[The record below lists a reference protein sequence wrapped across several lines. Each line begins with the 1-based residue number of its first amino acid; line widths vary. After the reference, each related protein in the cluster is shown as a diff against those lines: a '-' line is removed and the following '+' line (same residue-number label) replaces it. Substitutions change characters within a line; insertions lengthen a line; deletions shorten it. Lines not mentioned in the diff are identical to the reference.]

1 MDARQIQSSIS
12 EEVNRVVSRQQSEL
26 LSSLQ
31 NMMDSRLSVFQQNIQ
46 QISAS
51 QICKIEDNLNEH
63 YVFRKK
69 GNENQYKHEARV
81 LTKLKEA
88 REHLNCGSDDGV
100 ESAKSSIAEGIEMVK
115 NRQKVIKLADSSQ
128 LGWKV
133 VQEYQANPIADDSD
147 DEKKMYRA
155 QMRAERKV
163 FNGRKRQRFEPYQ
176 KKPAT
181 VSRMETDER
190 STSSGKPGRCF
201 DCGAKGHWSRDCTK
215 KDDKANKISENLE
228 KILPISNLALFN
240 DISSIISP
248 VGRLRSRYSEWEK
261 IGTGKT
267 ILDIIKSGYKIPF
280 KTNPSSIELNNNRS
294 AREEPEFVTGEIRNL
309 IEKGC
314 VSRVRE
320 KPTVVNP
327 LTVAKNRNG
336 KRRLVLDCRH
346 VNPHLHKFKFRYE
359 DAVTAKEML
368 KMGDFMFTFDLKSA
382 YHHIEIY
389 EEHRQYLGFSWE
401 ENGKISYF
409 VYNVLPFGI
418 STAGYI
424 FSKVLRE
431 PVRHLRSEGIKI
443 ITFLDDGIA
452 AGSSFEVTSN
462 VSYSIKMLFQ
472 NLGFLFAD
480 DKCNWILS
488 QNCDWLGLHWNTE
501 KGQVHISND
510 RIYRLNLCLD
520 TIHGEVQKN
529 VLYFRAKF
537 LAKIVGQIISMKVV
551 FGDIVRMK
559 TRFLY
564 YCISSKASWEAQVKI
579 TANALREIEFWRK
592 SVSILNGNGCSID
605 FVSASDVCSLFLYCD
620 ASDVGFGGYFECIND
635 NNENV
640 FMGSVVGNWTAEEA
654 MQSSTWR
661 ELETVNRVMKS
672 KVSIM
677 KNSNLNVISDSKNVA
692 KIMQVGSKKPYLQ
705 IIASQIFETCTENST
720 QVSNVW
726 KPRNENKRADFLSR
740 VTDMDDWSVH
750 DDVFNSYEKL
760 WGMHTVDRFATHYNK
775 KCERFN
781 SKYWC
786 PGTEAVDAFTQ
797 VWVSENNWL
806 VPPPSYIPRVINKMI
821 AERATGTL
829 IIPEWKSSSYWPL
842 IFEGNCYKSFVKFC
856 YYLPDKKLIT
866 HGKSNK
872 SVFAKFPLKFKMLV
886 LRIQF

>member
-1 MDARQIQSSIS
+1 M
-12 EEVNRVVSRQQSEL
+12 
-26 LSSLQ
+26 
-31 NMMDSRLSVFQQNIQ
+31 
-46 QISAS
+46 
-51 QICKIEDNLNEH
+51 
-63 YVFRKK
+63 
-69 GNENQYKHEARV
+69 
-81 LTKLKEA
+81 
-88 REHLNCGSDDGV
+88 
-100 ESAKSSIAEGIEMVK
+100 
-115 NRQKVIKLADSSQ
+115 
-128 LGWKV
+128 
-133 VQEYQANPIADDSD
+133 
-147 DEKKMYRA
+147 
-155 QMRAERKV
+155 
-163 FNGRKRQRFEPYQ
+163 
-176 KKPAT
+176 
-181 VSRMETDER
+181 
-190 STSSGKPGRCF
+190 
-201 DCGAKGHWSRDCTK
+201 
-215 KDDKANKISENLE
+215 
-228 KILPISNLALFN
+228 ALFN
-240 DISSIISP
+240 DISNIISP
-248 VGRLRSRYSEWEK
+248 VGRLRSRYNEWEK

-294 AREEPEFVTGEIRNL
+294 ARDEPEFVTGEIRNL

-314 VSRVRE
+314 VSRVSE

-359 DAVTAKEML
+359 DSVTAKEML

-401 ENGKISYF
+401 ENGKFSYF

-431 PVRHLRSEGIKI
+431 PVRHLRSEGIKV

-452 AGSSFEVTSN
+452 AGSSFEATSN

-480 DKCNWILS
+480 DKCNWIPS
-488 QNCDWLGLHWNTE
+488 RTCDWLGLHWNTE

-510 RIYRLNLCLD
+510 RVHRLIFCLD

-579 TANALREIEFWRK
+579 TADALREIEFWRK

-605 FVSASDVCSLFLYCD
+605 FVSASNVCSLFLYCD

-635 NNENV
+635 DNDNV

-672 KVSIM
+672 KVSLI

-705 IIASQIFETCTENST
+705 IIASQIFETCIQNST

-740 VTDMDDWSVH
+740 VTDMDDWSVY

-786 PGTEAVDAFTQ
+786 PGTEAVDAFSQ

-829 IIPEWKSSSYWPL
+829 VIPEWKSSSYWPL

-856 YYLPDKKLIT
+856 DYLPDKILIT

-886 LRIQF
+886 LRIQLKKK

>member
-1 MDARQIQSSIS
+1 MFFVMDARQIQSSIS

-201 DCGAKGHWSRDCTK
+201 DCGVKGHWSRDCTK

-294 AREEPEFVTGEIRNL
+294 ARDESEFVTGEIRNL

-314 VSRVRE
+314 VSRVR
-320 KPTVVNP
+320 
-327 LTVAKNRNG
+327 
-336 KRRLVLDCRH
+336 C
-346 VNPHLHKFKFRYE
+346 
-359 DAVTAKEML
+359 
-368 KMGDFMFTFDLKSA
+368 
-382 YHHIEIY
+382 
-389 EEHRQYLGFSWE
+389 
-401 ENGKISYF
+401 
-409 VYNVLPFGI
+409 
-418 STAGYI
+418 
-424 FSKVLRE
+424 
-431 PVRHLRSEGIKI
+431 
-443 ITFLDDGIA
+443 
-452 AGSSFEVTSN
+452 
-462 VSYSIKMLFQ
+462 
-472 NLGFLFAD
+472 
-480 DKCNWILS
+480 
-488 QNCDWLGLHWNTE
+488 
-501 KGQVHISND
+501 
-510 RIYRLNLCLD
+510 
-520 TIHGEVQKN
+520 
-529 VLYFRAKF
+529 
-537 LAKIVGQIISMKVV
+537 
-551 FGDIVRMK
+551 
-559 TRFLY
+559 
-564 YCISSKASWEAQVKI
+564 
-579 TANALREIEFWRK
+579 
-592 SVSILNGNGCSID
+592 
-605 FVSASDVCSLFLYCD
+605 
-620 ASDVGFGGYFECIND
+620 
-635 NNENV
+635 
-640 FMGSVVGNWTAEEA
+640 
-654 MQSSTWR
+654 
-661 ELETVNRVMKS
+661 
-672 KVSIM
+672 
-677 KNSNLNVISDSKNVA
+677 
-692 KIMQVGSKKPYLQ
+692 
-705 IIASQIFETCTENST
+705 
-720 QVSNVW
+720 
-726 KPRNENKRADFLSR
+726 
-740 VTDMDDWSVH
+740 
-750 DDVFNSYEKL
+750 
-760 WGMHTVDRFATHYNK
+760 
-775 KCERFN
+775 
-781 SKYWC
+781 
-786 PGTEAVDAFTQ
+786 
-797 VWVSENNWL
+797 
-806 VPPPSYIPRVINKMI
+806 
-821 AERATGTL
+821 
-829 IIPEWKSSSYWPL
+829 
-842 IFEGNCYKSFVKFC
+842 KSFDGGQK
-856 YYLPDKKLIT
+856 
-866 HGKSNK
+866 
-872 SVFAKFPLKFKMLV
+872 
-886 LRIQF
+886 

>member
-1 MDARQIQSSIS
+1 MFFVMDARQIQSSIS

-294 AREEPEFVTGEIRNL
+294 AREESEFVTGEIRIL
-309 IEKGC
+309 IKKGC

-480 DKCNWILS
+480 DKCNWIPS

-661 ELETVNRVMKS
+661 ESETVNRVMKS
-672 KVSIM
+672 K
-677 KNSNLNVISDSKNVA
+677 D
-692 KIMQVGSKKPYLQ
+692 
-705 IIASQIFETCTENST
+705 
-720 QVSNVW
+720 
-726 KPRNENKRADFLSR
+726 
-740 VTDMDDWSVH
+740 
-750 DDVFNSYEKL
+750 
-760 WGMHTVDRFATHYNK
+760 
-775 KCERFN
+775 
-781 SKYWC
+781 
-786 PGTEAVDAFTQ
+786 
-797 VWVSENNWL
+797 
-806 VPPPSYIPRVINKMI
+806 
-821 AERATGTL
+821 
-829 IIPEWKSSSYWPL
+829 
-842 IFEGNCYKSFVKFC
+842 
-856 YYLPDKKLIT
+856 
-866 HGKSNK
+866 
-872 SVFAKFPLKFKMLV
+872 
-886 LRIQF
+886 

>member
-261 IGTGKT
+261 IGSGKT

-359 DAVTAKEML
+359 D
-368 KMGDFMFTFDLKSA
+368 FF
-382 YHHIEIY
+382 
-389 EEHRQYLGFSWE
+389 
-401 ENGKISYF
+401 
-409 VYNVLPFGI
+409 
-418 STAGYI
+418 
-424 FSKVLRE
+424 
-431 PVRHLRSEGIKI
+431 
-443 ITFLDDGIA
+443 
-452 AGSSFEVTSN
+452 
-462 VSYSIKMLFQ
+462 
-472 NLGFLFAD
+472 
-480 DKCNWILS
+480 
-488 QNCDWLGLHWNTE
+488 
-501 KGQVHISND
+501 
-510 RIYRLNLCLD
+510 
-520 TIHGEVQKN
+520 
-529 VLYFRAKF
+529 
-537 LAKIVGQIISMKVV
+537 
-551 FGDIVRMK
+551 
-559 TRFLY
+559 
-564 YCISSKASWEAQVKI
+564 
-579 TANALREIEFWRK
+579 
-592 SVSILNGNGCSID
+592 
-605 FVSASDVCSLFLYCD
+605 
-620 ASDVGFGGYFECIND
+620 
-635 NNENV
+635 
-640 FMGSVVGNWTAEEA
+640 
-654 MQSSTWR
+654 
-661 ELETVNRVMKS
+661 
-672 KVSIM
+672 
-677 KNSNLNVISDSKNVA
+677 
-692 KIMQVGSKKPYLQ
+692 
-705 IIASQIFETCTENST
+705 
-720 QVSNVW
+720 
-726 KPRNENKRADFLSR
+726 
-740 VTDMDDWSVH
+740 
-750 DDVFNSYEKL
+750 
-760 WGMHTVDRFATHYNK
+760 
-775 KCERFN
+775 
-781 SKYWC
+781 
-786 PGTEAVDAFTQ
+786 
-797 VWVSENNWL
+797 
-806 VPPPSYIPRVINKMI
+806 
-821 AERATGTL
+821 
-829 IIPEWKSSSYWPL
+829 KSS
-842 IFEGNCYKSFVKFC
+842 
-856 YYLPDKKLIT
+856 
-866 HGKSNK
+866 
-872 SVFAKFPLKFKMLV
+872 
-886 LRIQF
+886 

>member
-1 MDARQIQSSIS
+1 M
-12 EEVNRVVSRQQSEL
+12 
-26 LSSLQ
+26 
-31 NMMDSRLSVFQQNIQ
+31 
-46 QISAS
+46 
-51 QICKIEDNLNEH
+51 
-63 YVFRKK
+63 
-69 GNENQYKHEARV
+69 
-81 LTKLKEA
+81 
-88 REHLNCGSDDGV
+88 
-100 ESAKSSIAEGIEMVK
+100 
-115 NRQKVIKLADSSQ
+115 
-128 LGWKV
+128 
-133 VQEYQANPIADDSD
+133 
-147 DEKKMYRA
+147 
-155 QMRAERKV
+155 
-163 FNGRKRQRFEPYQ
+163 
-176 KKPAT
+176 
-181 VSRMETDER
+181 
-190 STSSGKPGRCF
+190 
-201 DCGAKGHWSRDCTK
+201 
-215 KDDKANKISENLE
+215 
-228 KILPISNLALFN
+228 
-240 DISSIISP
+240 
-248 VGRLRSRYSEWEK
+248 
-261 IGTGKT
+261 
-267 ILDIIKSGYKIPF
+267 
-280 KTNPSSIELNNNRS
+280 
-294 AREEPEFVTGEIRNL
+294 
-309 IEKGC
+309 
-314 VSRVRE
+314 
-320 KPTVVNP
+320 
-327 LTVAKNRNG
+327 
-336 KRRLVLDCRH
+336 
-346 VNPHLHKFKFRYE
+346 
-359 DAVTAKEML
+359 
-368 KMGDFMFTFDLKSA
+368 
-382 YHHIEIY
+382 
-389 EEHRQYLGFSWE
+389 
-401 ENGKISYF
+401 
-409 VYNVLPFGI
+409 
-418 STAGYI
+418 
-424 FSKVLRE
+424 
-431 PVRHLRSEGIKI
+431 RHLRSEGIKI

-480 DKCNWILS
+480 DKCNWIPS

-672 KVSIM
+672 KVSII

-829 IIPEWKSSSYWPL
+829 IIP
-842 IFEGNCYKSFVKFC
+842 
-856 YYLPDKKLIT
+856 
-866 HGKSNK
+866 
-872 SVFAKFPLKFKMLV
+872 
-886 LRIQF
+886 